1 MTARRA
7 AWAVAI
13 VIFIAAAAVGMRR
26 TTTRAAGLVPE
37 AWDSLPRDVDIEV
50 LNGAGV
56 PGVARD
62 GANLLRSAL
71 LDVVWFGDADS
82 TLAGK
87 ERNVILVR
95 RRDTTG
101 VGRVRA
107 AIGGADVV
115 DAYDV
120 SRVVDLSVVLGRD
133 FVRRR
138 P

>member
-7 AWAVAI
+7 AWAVG
-13 VIFIAAAAVGMRR
+13 VVLLVAAAAVGMRR
-26 TTTRAAGLVPE
+26 STTRAAALVPE
-37 AWDSLPRDVDIEV
+37 AWDSLPRNVDVEV

-56 PGVARD
+56 SGVARD
-62 GANLLRSAL
+62 GANLLRRAL

-82 TLAGK
+82 AFAGK
-87 ERNVILVR
+87 DRNVILVR

-107 AIGGADVV
+107 VIGGADVV

>member
-1 MTARRA
+1 MTARGTV
-7 AWAVAI
+7 WAVVV
-13 VIFIAAAAVGMRR
+13 VILIAAAAVGVRR
-26 TTTRAAGLVPE
+26 ASTRVAGLVPE
-37 AWDSLPRDVDIEV
+37 AWDSLPHDVDIEV

-56 PGVARD
+56 SGVARD
-62 GANLLRSAL
+62 GANLLRNAL

-87 ERNVILVR
+87 ERNVILIR

>member
-1 MTARRA
+1 MKLGRA
-7 AWAVAI
+7 GWAVGI
-13 VIFIAAAAVGMRR
+13 VLIVAAGAVGMGRSSSR
-26 TTTRAAGLVPE
+26 SAALVPE
-37 AWDSLPRDVDIEV
+37 PWDSLPRDVDIEV
-50 LNGAGV
+50 LNGSGV
-56 PGVARD
+56 AGVARD
-62 GANLLRSAL
+62 GATLLRRAL

-82 TLAGK
+82 ALAGK
-87 ERNVILVR
+87 SRNVILVR

-107 AIGGADVV
+107 VIGDADVV

-133 FVRRR
+133 FVGRR